1 MTITPERIAELLLV
15 ESPGW
20 CRAGLTAPDERL
32 RERAADEL
40 ATLVYSHL
48 DAPEPPCRDARQMTL
63 PLA

>member
-20 CRAGLTAPDERL
+20 CRAGLTAPDERM

-40 ATLVYSHL
+40 ASLVYSHL
-48 DAPEPPCRDARQMTL
+48 EAPEQPAQDARQMTL
-63 PLA
+63 PLQ